1 MTTLIIVIAVF
12 LGVIAI
18 GGIASARIIREY
30 ERAVVFR
37 LGRIRPLYGP
47 GVRRVI
53 PGIER
58 LVRVDL
64 RVVSLTIL
72 RRR

>member
-30 ERAVVFR
+30 ERA

>member
-37 LGRIRPLYGP
+37 LGRS
-47 GVRRVI
+47 VRCM
-53 PGIER
+53 
-58 LVRVDL
+58 VRVCAG
-64 RVVSLTIL
+64 
-72 RRR
+72 